1 MVKDRKGVR
10 VVNEDAL
17 SSVGP
22 EHDVNDV
29 EQRVE
34 IALDLAEM
42 EWIFFVAAPYCAVF
56 WIYAQN
62 C

>member
-1 MVKDRKGVR
+1 MR

-17 SSVGP
+17 SSMGP
-22 EHDVNDV
+22 EHDVNDM